1 MLYLILAILASLS
14 LAISFKLFDRFNIDT
29 FQAIVINYWVC
40 VLTGSLMLGE
50 YPLHT
55 GMLQEAWFPIALVLG
70 FLFIVGFNV
79 VGITVQRFGVAI
91 ASVMQRMSI
100 AMSVPFAI
108 LYFDEAATLPKLL
121 GTFIALG
128 SVVLINIPNK
138 KDKAQTATP
147 SIKNT
152 GVQIEKNSGMPS
164 WLFLFPLGC
173 FVISGFI
180 ESGLQIIEKVHFPNN
195 ATGNAI
201 FSIMLFGLAGLMGTV
216 WLIQLLV
223 RGKTKLSLRNLIG
236 GIVLGIPNYF
246 SIYFLLLSFSDI
258 GDASIVLPLNNII
271 IVVSSAL
278 IGYFLFK
285 EQFSK
290 TNWIGVLL
298 ALVSIYLI
306 ML

>member
-50 YPLHT
+50 FPLRT
-55 GMLQEAWFPIALVLG
+55 EMVQEAWFPVALVLG
-70 FLFIVGFNV
+70 FLFITGFNV

-121 GTFIALG
+121 GTFLALG

-138 KDKAQTATP
+138 KDKSKVDAP
-147 SIKNT
+147 
-152 GVQIEKNSGMPS
+152 VIEKADIIPEKNNKMPS

-180 ESGLQIIEKVHFPNN
+180 ESGLQIIEKVHFPND

-201 FSIMLFGLAGLMGTV
+201 FSIMLFGLAGLMGTA
-216 WLIQLLV
+216 WLAQLLV
-223 RGKTKLSLRNLIG
+223 RGEDNKAYVCVTLLVESYWVFQTTSLFTFCFYLFPI
-236 GIVLGIPNYF
+236 LGT
-246 SIYFLLLSFSDI
+246 LLLF
-258 GDASIVLPLNNII
+258 
-271 IVVSSAL
+271 
-278 IGYFLFK
+278 
-285 EQFSK
+285 
-290 TNWIGVLL
+290 
-298 ALVSIYLI
+298 YL
-306 ML
+306 